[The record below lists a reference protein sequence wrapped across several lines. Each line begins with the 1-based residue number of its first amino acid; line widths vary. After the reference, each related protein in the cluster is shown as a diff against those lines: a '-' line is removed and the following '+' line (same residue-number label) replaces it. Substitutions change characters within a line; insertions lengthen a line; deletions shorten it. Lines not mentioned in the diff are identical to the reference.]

1 MLEVEWCT
9 CDECFF
15 FSAVGYV
22 LDDLFDF
29 GVVGDVCGA
38 ELIETLFECSIV
50 VVFVVCDIME
60 PRGGDGVE
68 HHTTVLVEEVNEEE
82 VA

>member
-1 MLEVEWCT
+1 MAAI
-9 CDECFF
+9 

-38 ELIETLFECSIV
+38 ELVKTLFECTVV

-60 PRGGDGVE
+60 PRGGDCVE